1 MLLLFN
7 DCSILGTRTTKSS
20 VSNDC
25 VAYVTSDGDGG
36 AMQQQEADDALVA
49 DLSGHPQR
57 RGAVGAPG
65 VDQRFAPVG
74 SDVFQDGAHHSIVAV
89 LRR

>member
-1 MLLLFN
+1 
-7 DCSILGTRTTKSS
+7 
-20 VSNDC
+20 
-25 VAYVTSDGDGG
+25 
-36 AMQQQEADDALVA
+36 MQQQEADDALVA